1 VERRPLKTRSR
12 GSARAAAA
20 WLARSGIR
28 PNHISVLGVL
38 FAAAAGAAF
47 VALRHVD
54 EPLQAILLVAAAASI
69 QLRLLCNMLD
79 GLLAVEG
86 GLASPVGDL
95 YNDVPDRIAD
105 VVILAGAGYAIAWP
119 WGEPLGWVAA
129 TAAVLTAYVR
139 VLGGALGARQYFVG
153 PMAKQ
158 HRMATLTGACILSL
172 GEVAVGDVEGVIL
185 AAALA
190 AVFAGSLFTAGRRL
204 ALVAREL
211 QPR

>member
-1 VERRPLKTRSR
+1 MA
-12 GSARAAAA
+12 AR
-20 WLARSGIR
+20 LSRSGVR
-28 PNHISVLGVL
+28 PNQVSVLGVL
-38 FAAAAGAAF
+38 FAAAAGVAF
-47 VALRHVD
+47 VALPHVD
-54 EPLQAILLVAAAASI
+54 EPLQAVLLVAAAASI

-105 VVILAGAGYAIAWP
+105 ILILAGAGYAIAWT
-119 WGEPLGWVAA
+119 WGEPLGWATA

-153 PMAKQ
+153 PMAKPQ
-158 HRMATLTGACILSL
+158 RMAALTAASILSL
-172 GEVAVGDVEGVIL
+172 GELAIGDLRGIVL

-190 AVFAGSLFTAGRRL
+190 AILAGSLVTAGRRL
-204 ALVAREL
+204 ALIAREL
-211 QPR
+211 EAR